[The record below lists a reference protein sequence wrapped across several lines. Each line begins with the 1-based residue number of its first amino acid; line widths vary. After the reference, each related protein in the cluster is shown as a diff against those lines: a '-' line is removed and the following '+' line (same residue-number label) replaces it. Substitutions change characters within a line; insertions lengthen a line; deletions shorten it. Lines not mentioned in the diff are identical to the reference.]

1 MLFDGKTETLT
12 ISKME
17 ENPVKSGSAISRKS
31 SKIVPVEN
39 GEAEPKSKT
48 GSAVSRKSTIVVS
61 EATNDDKSETKS
73 IKRKIAIIHCH
84 KYLYSIKQ
92 YSTNLS
98 GGS

>member
-1 MLFDGKTETLT
+1 MNSVHFGASNQNVLFDGKTETLT
-12 ISKME
+12 ILKME

-73 IKRKIAIIHCH
+73 IKRQIAIIH
-84 KYLYSIKQ
+84 
-92 YSTNLS
+92 
-98 GGS
+98 

>member
-1 MLFDGKTETLT
+1 
-12 ISKME
+12 ME

-48 GSAVSRKSTIVVS
+48 VSRKSTIVVS

-73 IKRKIAIIHCH
+73 IKRQIAIIH
-84 KYLYSIKQ
+84 
-92 YSTNLS
+92 
-98 GGS
+98 